1 MDDPEVVPRGKQAR
15 ILPALA
21 QIIDIQPQSSEQAVV
36 RHAKPSK
43 AKPTF
48 LPQDATA
55 EDAFRLTLTQC
66 RWHIA
71 ANLPPVVEGREVE
84 GMHQLR
90 VGFRRLRVAFSSF
103 GGEFRTPALQDLR
116 GRAKKISGRLAA
128 ARDLDVFL
136 GALFEPPARANGS
149 ADAFAVLRARAE
161 NARRRAWDDAVS
173 CVLSPGFAGFMHD
186 LGDALDRRSWREGTH
201 AGAHATKGIIAFE
214 APATQ
219 LAERMLGHRL
229 AHAKK
234 RARRLEQLSDSR
246 RHALR
251 IDLKKLRYTAEFF
264 APLYGHDAVARFVK
278 RLAGMQD
285 VLGTLQDVVVA
296 RSTLEHLVEGDD
308 GLSAIPHAELSFAAG
323 IVYGWHLESAA
334 HMWKKAVQRWKKFS
348 KVEPFWGRTSLD

>member
-1 MDDPEVVPRGKQAR
+1 MTPKSCRAASRPEFCPRLPRSSISSRSRPSRRWCATPAVEGEADIPAPGRDRGRRIPPDVDAVPLAYRREPPAGRRGPRGR
-15 ILPALA
+15 
-21 QIIDIQPQSSEQAVV
+21 
-36 RHAKPSK
+36 RHAP
-43 AKPTF
+43 A
-48 LPQDATA
+48 
-55 EDAFRLTLTQC
+55 
-66 RWHIA
+66 
-71 ANLPPVVEGREVE
+71 
-84 GMHQLR
+84 R

-149 ADAFAVLRARAE
+149 ADAFAVLRARAGKRP
-161 NARRRAWDDAVS
+161 APGLGRRPVS

-234 RARRLEQLSDSR
+234 RARRLEQAVQFPASR
-246 RHALR
+246 AAHRSQEAALHRRILRAALR
-251 IDLKKLRYTAEFF
+251 TRRRRAFLRSVWQACRMFW
-264 APLYGHDAVARFVK
+264 ARC
-278 RLAGMQD
+278 R
-285 VLGTLQDVVVA
+285 TSSSS

-308 GLSAIPHAELSFAAG
+308 GLSQIPMPNSPSPPASSMAG
-323 IVYGWHLESAA
+323 TS
-334 HMWKKAVQRWKKFS
+334 KA
-348 KVEPFWGRTSLD
+348 PPICGRRPCSVGRSSPKSSPSGANLLD